1 MTRRL
6 PTLALALALAAPP
19 LHAFCRTTEPPT
31 PPPFCERGDP
41 VAWPVACVGLSLNAR
56 GLAAPDPSQQDLSGL
71 LRAHLP
77 RAADAWS
84 DAPCGPSLRL
94 AVAPEVALAEGLAVD
109 GRNTVSVNRR
119 WGPDPYHLPGV
130 IAITV
135 VTTDANTGALLDADV
150 EFNARAPDNP
160 LGYPFGDGAPAWGVA
175 DLPTVLLHELGHVAG
190 LAHSD
195 RADAVMAAGTGDV
208 ERQRRALT
216 PDDARG
222 VCASYPASASRPP
235 PQRGCAPQRPVAPP
249 IAITGGMGCAVSPP
263 VRAHSSLAAAIG
275 VAVAV
280 RRRRR
285 TQRRP
290 IR

>member
-1 MTRRL
+1 VTRH
-6 PTLALALALAAPP
+6 PLALALACALAAPP
-19 LHAFCRTTEPPT
+19 LHAYCRTTEPPT

-56 GLAAPDPSQQDLSGL
+56 GLTAPTPAAQDLSDL
-71 LRAHLP
+71 LREHLP
-77 RAADAWS
+77 RAAAAWS
-84 DAPCGPSLRL
+84 EAPCGPSLRL
-94 AVAPEVALAEGLAVD
+94 AIAPEVALDEGLAVD
-109 GRNTVSVNRR
+109 GRNTVSVKRR

-130 IAITV
+130 LAITV
-135 VTTDANTGALLDADV
+135 VTTDADTGALLDADV

-160 LGYPFGDGAPAWGVA
+160 LGYPFGDGAPSWGVA
-175 DLPTVLLHELGHVAG
+175 DLPSVLLHELGHVVG
-190 LAHSD
+190 LAHAD

-222 VCASYPASASRPP
+222 VCASYPASTSRPR
-235 PQRGCAPQRPVAPP
+235 PQRGCVPQRPVAPT
-249 IAITGGMGCAVSPP
+249 IAITGGMGCALSRP
-263 VRAHSSLAAAIG
+263 VRAHPSLAAAAIV
-275 VAVAV
+275 VAAV

>member
-1 MTRRL
+1 MTLRL
-6 PTLALALALAAPP
+6 PALALAFALTAPP
-19 LHAFCRTTEPPT
+19 LHAFCRTTEPLT

-56 GLAAPDPSQQDLSGL
+56 GLAAPTAAEQDLSDL
-71 LRAHLP
+71 LREHLP
-77 RAADAWS
+77 RAAAAWS

-94 AVAPEVALAEGLAVD
+94 AIAAEVARDEGLAVD

-130 IAITV
+130 LAITV
-135 VTTDANTGALLDADV
+135 VTTDADTGALLDADV
-150 EFNARAPDNP
+150 EFNARAPGNP
-160 LGYPFGDGAPAWGVA
+160 LGYPFGDGAPSWGVA

-222 VCASYPASASRPP
+222 VCASYPASASRPR
-235 PQRGCAPQRPVAPP
+235 PQRGCAPQRPVAPSV
-249 IAITGGMGCAVSPP
+249 AITGGMGCALSRP
-263 VRAHSSLAAAIG
+263 VRAHLTLAAI
-275 VAVAV
+275 VAVAAV

-285 TQRRP
+285 TERETPR
-290 IR
+290 